1 MRKSV
6 ISTVLA
12 SSLVLASCG
21 DAGSGDSG
29 QDDPITFDNCGDTVS
44 LDGPPQNVTLLKS
57 APVTTLSNLGVLD
70 RVTNRAGEYPDE
82 YFDDATDEQIDRIPS
97 ITDKTDASGH
107 LQISREEV
115 VATGADLVLG
125 ETDTI
130 NRQTLASSDIPL
142 IEEPALCGDID
153 GPVTWDDVWDE
164 VEAYGTVFGREDK
177 ATSYIGELQRRL
189 AAIEGEHDADIAV
202 LYPTVGGGVTY
213 AYGNGSMA
221 TPLVEQAGATN
232 VYGDQDDRVFE
243 VTAEDIVD
251 RNPDVVIAL
260 YSGGDSG
267 NEQQITDAVNALP
280 GIDTTTAGR
289 EHNVLPMLLNYADP
303 PTPLAVDGLE
313 KLNDYLDGLETRQ

>member
-21 DAGSGDSG
+21 AAGSGDSG
-29 QDDPITFDNCGDTVS
+29 QDDPITVDNCGDTVS

-221 TPLVEQAGATN
+221 TPLVEEAGATN

-251 RNPDVVIAL
+251 RNPRCRDCPVL
-260 YSGGDSG
+260 R
-267 NEQQITDAVNALP
+267 
-280 GIDTTTAGR
+280 GR
-289 EHNVLPMLLNYADP
+289 L
-303 PTPLAVDGLE
+303 
-313 KLNDYLDGLETRQ
+313 R